1 MKALHLA
8 LLTTALLL
16 PTAGKADNDRSAR
29 LQYILHCAGCHQ
41 SDGHGAAHSGV
52 PDMRGQLGHFV
63 KVPEGRAFL
72 VKVPGSSNS
81 ALNNAELTRLL
92 NWMLQ
97 SFAPANLPP
106 DFVPY
111 TESEVTALR
120 SAPLDD
126 VAGARAAVVTRLAE
140 RGISIQ

>member
-1 MKALHLA
+1 
-8 LLTTALLL
+8 
-16 PTAGKADNDRSAR
+16 
-29 LQYILHCAGCHQ
+29 
-41 SDGHGAAHSGV
+41 
-52 PDMRGQLGHFV
+52 MRGQLGHFV

>member
-1 MKALHLA
+1 MKIARLA
-8 LLTTALLL
+8 LLAATLLL
-16 PTAGKADNDRSAR
+16 PVAGIADGQRPAR
-29 LQYILHCAGCHQ
+29 VQYILHCAGCHQ
-41 SDGHGAAHSGV
+41 SDGHGATHSGI

-81 ALNNAELTRLL
+81 ALSNTELARLL

-97 SFAPANLPP
+97 SFAPANLPA

-120 SAPLDD
+120 NAPLDD
-126 VAGARAAVVTRLAE
+126 VAAARATVVTRLAE
-140 RGISIQ
+140 RGIAIQ

>member
-1 MKALHLA
+1 MKAARLA
-8 LLTTALLL
+8 LLTAALLL
-16 PTAGKADNDRSAR
+16 SGTSMADGDRSAR

-81 ALNNAELTRLL
+81 ALSNAELTRLL

-97 SFAPANLPP
+97 SFAPANLPA

-126 VAGARAAVVTRLAE
+126 VAAARATVVTRLAE
-140 RGISIQ
+140 RGIPIQ